1 MNKDYSQLDQL
12 SPGLLMDHVE
22 ISYRLRRIGK
32 TQADIARNL
41 GVSPGVVSNV
51 IHGRI
56 TSFTVASHIAALIGH
71 EVSELWAS
79 IYVFRPRKIRGGE
92 R

>member
-1 MNKDYSQLDQL
+1 
-12 SPGLLMDHVE
+12 MDHVE
-22 ISYRLRRIGK
+22 ISYRLRRLGQ

-56 TSFTVASHIAALIGH
+56 TSFTVASHIAALIGQ
-71 EVSELWAS
+71 EVTELWPAK
-79 IYVFRPRKIRGGE
+79 YVFRPRKTKIGDA
-92 R
+92 